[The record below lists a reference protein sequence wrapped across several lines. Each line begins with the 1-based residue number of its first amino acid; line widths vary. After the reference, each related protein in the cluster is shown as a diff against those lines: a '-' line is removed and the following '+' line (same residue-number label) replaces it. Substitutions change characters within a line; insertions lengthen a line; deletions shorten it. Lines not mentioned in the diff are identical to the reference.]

1 MGCETSVVVV
11 KKIKDGR
18 DEWCNFSG
26 DGVAEVGNIFGVD
39 GLDDLLDEGLF
50 EK

>member
-1 MGCETSVVVV
+1 M
-11 KKIKDGR
+11 KKLKDGW

-26 DGVAEVGNIFGVD
+26 DGVAKGGEIFGVD
-39 GLDDLLDEGLF
+39 GFDNMLDEGSF